1 MKRAPMR
8 GVLLAA
14 LLALFVPGAALSQG
28 TGDAVPRLPGGV
40 SVVLL
45 PVQSAVP
52 LPSGA
57 WPAGASSREALLEQ
71 VNAELQFAFDERGE
85 SGDDWHTP
93 AEVVD
98 LAARNPTL
106 DVEPRR
112 LAGSLL
118 QATSKGD
125 RVPAPLHGQLRRVSA
140 LFDARYML
148 VPLTLGWEPDTTTAA
163 AGRDTAPAPDS
174 AAGPA
179 APEGRTTGRAVLDL
193 AMVDIRRGVVLWR
206 GELHSD
212 PASRDSPA
220 LLATLAA
227 RLARGA
233 VP

>member
-1 MKRAPMR
+1 MRLPAR

-14 LLALFVPGAALSQG
+14 LLALTVPSVARAQAE
-28 TGDAVPRLPGGV
+28 GDAVPRLPGGV

-45 PVQSAVP
+45 PVQAAVP

-57 WPAGASSREALLEQ
+57 WPAGASSREGLLEQ
-71 VNAELQFAFDERGE
+71 ANAELQFAFDELGE
-85 SGDDWHTP
+85 SAGDWHAP

-118 QATSKGD
+118 RASSEGD
-125 RVPAPLHGQLRRVSA
+125 RIPAPLHGQLRRVSA
-140 LFDARYML
+140 LFDARYMM
-148 VPLTLGWEPDTTTAA
+148 VPLTLGWEPDTTAA
-163 AGRDTAPAPDS
+163 GGRDTAAAPDS
-174 AAGPA
+174 TAGPA

-206 GELHSD
+206 GTLHSD

-220 LLATLAA
+220 MLATLAA
-227 RLARGA
+227 RLARGV